1 MISKT
6 FFNFYKNLAM
16 LNKIEYRL
24 KYRSTREMDLI
35 FGKFWCYFKKNYSK
49 KELIIFKKLI
59 DEDDVDIYN
68 WIIGFSEIPKNYII
82 LIKKIR
88 ADLGIEIK

>member
-1 MISKT
+1 
-6 FFNFYKNLAM
+6 M

-35 FGKFWCYFKKNYSK
+35 FSKFWSCFKKNHSK
-49 KELIIFKKLI
+49 NELIIFKKLI

-68 WIIGFSEIPKNYII
+68 WIIGFSDIPKNYTI

-88 ADLGIEIK
+88 VELGFEVK

>member
-1 MISKT
+1 
-6 FFNFYKNLAM
+6 M

-35 FGKFWCYFKKNYSK
+35 LSKFWSYFKKNYSK
-49 KELIIFKKLI
+49 DELIICKKLI

-68 WIIGFSEIPKNYII
+68 WIIGFSDIPKNYIL

-88 ADLGIEIK
+88 TELGFEVK

>member
-1 MISKT
+1 
-6 FFNFYKNLAM
+6 M

-35 FGKFWCYFKKNYSK
+35 FGKFWNYFKKNYSE

-59 DEDDVDIYN
+59 DEDDVEIYN
-68 WIIGFSEIPKNYII
+68 WIIGFSDIPKKYTI

-88 ADLGIEIK
+88 AQLGFEVK

>member
-1 MISKT
+1 MLFFYYFIISKT
-6 FFNFYKNLAM
+6 FFSNIAM

-35 FGKFWCYFKKNYSK
+35 FSKFWSYFKKNHSNN
-49 KELIIFKKLI
+49 ELIIFKKLI

-68 WIIGFSEIPKNYII
+68 WIIGFSDIPKNYII
-82 LIKKIR
+82 LIKK
-88 ADLGIEIK
+88 

>member
-1 MISKT
+1 
-6 FFNFYKNLAM
+6 M

-35 FGKFWCYFKKNYSK
+35 FSKFWNYFKKNYSE
-49 KELIIFKKLI
+49 KELIIFKKLV
-59 DEDDVDIYN
+59 DEDDADIYN

-82 LIKKIR
+82 LINKIR
-88 ADLGIEIK
+88 AELGIEIK

>member
-1 MISKT
+1 
-6 FFNFYKNLAM
+6 M

-35 FGKFWCYFKKNYSK
+35 LSKFWSYFKKNYSK
-49 KELIIFKKLI
+49 DELIIFKKLI

-68 WIIGFSEIPKNYII
+68 WIIGFSDIPKNYTI

-88 ADLGIEIK
+88 AELGIEIK

>member
-1 MISKT
+1 
-6 FFNFYKNLAM
+6 M

-35 FGKFWCYFKKNYSK
+35 FGKFWNCFKKNYSE

-68 WIIGFSEIPKNYII
+68 WIIGFSDIPKNYTI

-88 ADLGIEIK
+88 AELGIEIK

>member
-1 MISKT
+1 
-6 FFNFYKNLAM
+6 M

-35 FGKFWCYFKKNYSK
+35 FSKFWNYFKKNYSE

-68 WIIGFSEIPKNYII
+68 WIIGFSDIPKNYTI

-88 ADLGIEIK
+88 AELGIEIK

>member
-1 MISKT
+1 
-6 FFNFYKNLAM
+6 M

-35 FGKFWCYFKKNYSK
+35 FDKFWSYFKKNYSE

-68 WIIGFSEIPKNYII
+68 WIVGFSDIPKNYII
-82 LIKKIR
+82 LINKIR
-88 ADLGIEIK
+88 AELGFEIK

>member
-1 MISKT
+1 
-6 FFNFYKNLAM
+6 M

-35 FGKFWCYFKKNYSK
+35 FSKFWNYFKKNYSE

-68 WIIGFSEIPKNYII
+68 WIIGFSDVPKNYII
-82 LIKKIR
+82 LINKIR
-88 ADLGIEIK
+88 AELGFEIK

>member
-1 MISKT
+1 
-6 FFNFYKNLAM
+6 M

-35 FGKFWCYFKKNYSK
+35 FGKFWSYFKKNYSE

-68 WIIGFSEIPKNYII
+68 WIIGASAIPEIYDII
-82 LIKKIR
+82 IKKIR
-88 ADLGIEIK
+88 SKIEFKEN

>member
-1 MISKT
+1 
-6 FFNFYKNLAM
+6 M

-35 FGKFWCYFKKNYSK
+35 FSKFWSYFKKNYSE

-68 WIIGFSEIPKNYII
+68 WIIGFSDIPKNYTI

-88 ADLGIEIK
+88 AELGIEIK

>member
-1 MISKT
+1 
-6 FFNFYKNLAM
+6 M

-35 FGKFWCYFKKNYSK
+35 FSKFWSYFKNNYSK

-68 WIIGFSEIPKNYII
+68 WIIGFSDIPKNYII

-88 ADLGIEIK
+88 TELGIEIK

>member
-1 MISKT
+1 
-6 FFNFYKNLAM
+6 M
-16 LNKIEYRL
+16 LNKIEYRI

-35 FGKFWCYFKKNYSK
+35 FSKFWSCFKKNYSK
-49 KELIIFKKLI
+49 DELIIFKKLI

-68 WIIGFSEIPKNYII
+68 WIIGFSDIPKNYIL

-88 ADLGIEIK
+88 TELGFEAK

>member
-1 MISKT
+1 
-6 FFNFYKNLAM
+6 M

-35 FGKFWCYFKKNYSK
+35 FGKFWRFFKKNYSK
-49 KELIIFKKLI
+49 KELTIFKKLI

-68 WIIGFSEIPKNYII
+68 WIIGFSDIPKNYII
-82 LIKKIR
+82 LINKIR
-88 ADLGIEIK
+88 AELGFEIK

>member
-1 MISKT
+1 
-6 FFNFYKNLAM
+6 M

-35 FGKFWCYFKKNYSK
+35 FINFWSYFKKNHSNN
-49 KELIIFKKLI
+49 ELIIFTKLI

-68 WIIGFSEIPKNYII
+68 WIIGFSDIPKNYII
-82 LIKKIR
+82 LINKIR
-88 ADLGIEIK
+88 AELGFEIK

>member
-35 FGKFWCYFKKNYSK
+35 FGKFWCYFKKNHSYN
-49 KELIIFKKLI
+49 ELIIFKKLI

-68 WIIGFSEIPKNYII
+68 WIVGFSEIPKNYII
-82 LIKKIR
+82 LINKIR
-88 ADLGIEIK
+88 AELGFEIK

>member
-1 MISKT
+1 
-6 FFNFYKNLAM
+6 M

-35 FGKFWCYFKKNYSK
+35 LSKFWSYFKKNHSNN
-49 KELIIFKKLI
+49 ELILFKKLI

-68 WIIGFSEIPKNYII
+68 WIVGFSDIPKNYII

-88 ADLGIEIK
+88 AELGFEIK

>member
-1 MISKT
+1 
-6 FFNFYKNLAM
+6 M

-24 KYRSTREMDLI
+24 KYRSTKEMDLI
-35 FGKFWCYFKKNYSK
+35 FSKFWSYFKKNYSK
-49 KELIIFKKLI
+49 KELNIFKKLI

-68 WIIGFSEIPKNYII
+68 WIIGFSDIPKNYII

-88 ADLGIEIK
+88 VELGIEIK